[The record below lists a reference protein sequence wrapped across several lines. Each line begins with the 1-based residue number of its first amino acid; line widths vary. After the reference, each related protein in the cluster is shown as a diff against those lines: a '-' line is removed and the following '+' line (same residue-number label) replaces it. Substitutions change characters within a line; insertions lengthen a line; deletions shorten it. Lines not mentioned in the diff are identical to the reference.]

1 MSHKSPPE
9 GTLEPPALHKSANNV
24 QGNVQ
29 INVQGNAYKQCSR
42 KCTFTIYTKE
52 MFKEMSTNNVLGNV
66 HGNVQGNV
74 CKQRSRKCLQTMLK
88 EMYIYYLYDFYH
100 LNLQN

>member
-29 INVQGNAYKQCSR
+29 INVQGNVYKQCSR

-52 MFKEMSTNNVLGNV
+52 MFKEMSAN
-66 HGNVQGNV
+66 NVQGNV
-74 CKQRSRKCLQTMLK
+74 HLLFIRLLPFKFTKLRPLHNSSILKC
-88 EMYIYYLYDFYH
+88 D
-100 LNLQN
+100 